1 MAGSVKIVGS
11 KLYYLQSAYR
21 LWQQMARA
29 GSCAASAGVT
39 QCHNNTLSRRL
50 CVTRRCHT
58 GKAGVIVITDQCI
71 DRRLLWGGDN
81 ARLQRIIHLLN
92 RLSGFI
98 SVTCPGSRVQ
108 HLPRDT
114 CPADDLQRC
123 NRWLCAA
130 LCTGPASWQPH
141 VWADDKAHWYE
152 NWNFWI
158 ILMLV
163 DIDFKVDILSI
174 LIAYWVMV
182 MISVWLL

>member
-1 MAGSVKIVGS
+1 
-11 KLYYLQSAYR
+11 
-21 LWQQMARA
+21 MARA

-39 QCHNNTLSRRL
+39 QCHTH
-50 CVTRRCHT
+50 CHTHCHTAVTR

-98 SVTCPGSRVQ
+98 SVTCPGLTCPRVQ

-130 LCTGPASWQPH
+130 LCTGPASRTSGLLT
-141 VWADDKAHWYE
+141 K
-152 NWNFWI
+152 
-158 ILMLV
+158 L
-163 DIDFKVDILSI
+163 IDMKTETSES
-174 LIAYWVMV
+174 Y
-182 MISVWLL
+182 